1 MTRQRKVILEELK
14 HTTSHPTAG
23 EVYDM
28 VRLELPRVSL
38 GTVYR
43 NLDILSRD
51 GHILKLDLD
60 DEGQK
65 RFDGRTDNHYHMRC
79 IDCGRVLD
87 VDLPFQSEIED
98 DANKVTNCLVTGH
111 KLEFTG
117 LCPRCR
123 RGRGTKGRKDEGR
136 KSKKATEPGK

>member
-1 MTRQRKVILEELK
+1 MKARKGLM
-14 HTTSHPTAG
+14 AG
-23 EVYDM
+23 
-28 VRLELPRVSL
+28 P
-38 GTVYR
+38 
-43 NLDILSRD
+43 
-51 GHILKLDLD
+51 
-60 DEGQK
+60 
-65 RFDGRTDNHYHMRC
+65 DNHYHMRC

-123 RGRGTKGRKDEGR
+123 EGPRDER
-136 KSKKATEPGK
+136 TRDEKAKSN